1 MSTRYPKQSASHA
14 RAGQSTSRRRHI
26 GAIVAFA
33 YLLSTAILLPGAAL
47 AQGTPA
53 PFVKAYYTD
62 NNGNPC
68 ASCLL
73 TTFAAGTTTPL
84 ATYSDAALITP
95 NSNPIVLDS
104 SGRATIYLSA
114 TSYKFRLRSADAVTT
129 YWTQDN
135 VPSVAMSANSIGFE
149 LAVLGG
155 DPNVAIVAT
164 SYPSGTSYSTAHA
177 GTLLF
182 TFNSA
187 NVPPGTYAL
196 EGMLLASG
204 GTVTAALVNLSD
216 GAPDTAMVTIAST
229 SATGE
234 RQISSGITFA
244 AAGASKSYAVKV
256 KVSAGYGFVWVLRL
270 VRLS

>member
-1 MSTRYPKQSASHA
+1 MRLRLT
-14 RAGQSTSRRRHI
+14 T
-26 GAIVAFA
+26 V
-33 YLLSTAILLPGAAL
+33 ILLPVLLAFCAAVPAS

-53 PFVKAYYTD
+53 PFVKAYYTT
-62 NNGNPC
+62 NNGDPC

-73 TTFAAGTTTPL
+73 YTFMAGTTTPI
-84 ATYSDAALITP
+84 ATYSNATLTTA

-104 SGRATIYLSA
+104 SGRATIYLTA
-114 TSYKFRLRSADAVTT
+114 TSYKFELRTAAGAVL
-129 YWTQDN
+129 WTQDN
-135 VPSVAMSANSIGFE
+135 VPSTAMSANSIGFE
-149 LAVLGG
+149 LAGLGG
-155 DPNVAIVAT
+155 DQNVPITAT
-164 SYPSGTSYSTAHA
+164 SYPSGSTYAQAHA

-204 GTVTAALVNLSD
+204 GTVTAALMNLSD
-216 GAPDTAMVTIAST
+216 GSPDTALVTIAST

-244 AAGASKSYAVKV
+244 AAGANKVYAVKV
-256 KVSAGYGFVWVLRL
+256 KTSAGYGFAWVLRL